1 MRAFRNERKIL
12 TQNVY
17 VGKNISDKIPENYY
31 PGENLIPISG
41 ATFDLRFPFRN
52 ETYFQSFTFHCYHN
66 ISMIPLTTAR
76 GYKKAD
82 DFSDSQVHLLNSSP
96 FFFSIQNIF
105 FASCLFLMFIYFHFL
120 CFSQR
125 VVLVT
130 RSF

>member
-1 MRAFRNERKIL
+1 MRALRNERKIL

-17 VGKNISDKIPENYY
+17 AGKNISDKIPENYY

-52 ETYFQSFTFHCYHN
+52 ETYFQSQTFTFHCYHN

-76 GYKKAD
+76 GYKTAD

-96 FFFSIQNIF
+96 FFFF
-105 FASCLFLMFIYFHFL
+105 FLF
-120 CFSQR
+120 
-125 VVLVT
+125 
-130 RSF
+130 